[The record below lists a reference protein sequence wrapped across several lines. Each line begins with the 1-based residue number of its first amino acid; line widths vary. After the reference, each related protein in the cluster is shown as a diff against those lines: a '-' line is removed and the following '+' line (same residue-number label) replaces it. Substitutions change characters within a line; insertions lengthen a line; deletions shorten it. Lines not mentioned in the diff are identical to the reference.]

1 MIWLFSYI
9 ALQIKISIVLYFT
22 LKTKQ
27 YCVVVTLEEDFSI
40 VYFAII
46 STAEDLKWL
55 FIKFCPSKHAL
66 LTLSMNRKL
75 DIFKQYIL
83 QGFH

>member
-1 MIWLFSYI
+1 MIWLLSYI

-27 YCVVVTLEEDFSI
+27 HCVVVTLEEDFSI

-46 STAEDLKWL
+46 STAEDLKRL
-55 FIKFCPSKHAL
+55 FIKFCLSK
-66 LTLSMNRKL
+66 TCIIDTIYK
-75 DIFKQYIL
+75 
-83 QGFH
+83 

>member
-1 MIWLFSYI
+1 MHIVEQKGMKLPVFLVIWLFSYI

-27 YCVVVTLEEDFSI
+27 HCVVVTLEEDFSI

-46 STAEDLKWL
+46 SAAEDLKSYL
-55 FIKFCPSKHAL
+55 SNFVQVKLAL
-66 LTLSMNRKL
+66 LN
-75 DIFKQYIL
+75 YI
-83 QGFH
+83 

>member
-1 MIWLFSYI
+1 MHNVEQKGMKLPFFLVIWLFSYI

-27 YCVVVTLEEDFSI
+27 HCVVVTVEEDFSI

-46 STAEDLKWL
+46 STAEDLKRL
-55 FIKFCPSKHAL
+55 FIKCCPSK
-66 LTLSMNRKL
+66 TCII
-75 DIFKQYIL
+75 DTIYE
-83 QGFH
+83 